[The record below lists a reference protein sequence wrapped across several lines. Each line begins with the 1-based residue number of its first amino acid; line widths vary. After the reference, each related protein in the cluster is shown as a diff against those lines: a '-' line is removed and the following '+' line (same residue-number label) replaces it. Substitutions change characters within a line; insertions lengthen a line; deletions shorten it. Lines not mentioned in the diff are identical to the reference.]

1 MKQYQDVLKDI
12 TTTGDVKTD
21 RTGTGTTSKFGGMM
35 KFSLRHGIWPIPTVR
50 KVAYKKIAE
59 ELEWMLK
66 GIISVDWLEDRD
78 NKIWSAWA
86 GPESKTIGPMYGEQ
100 WRNWSSG
107 VRKLSDADEQQLLEM
122 LDDEAANDER
132 CKLGSGAA
140 LEVFQ
145 KFLAEKTKPFEQ
157 GGSGGVDQLA
167 YIVNE
172 LKNNPDSRRLVVN
185 VWHAGLL
192 PDTSMSPAANAD
204 AGHMSLAPC
213 HSMWQVNSAPM
224 SDLEILRY
232 FLDAVEEFQPKIEEV
247 FNGMRGLTHEAQE
260 SYLKMLANQ
269 FLVEKGWA
277 RPTEQVGQQYNLGD
291 DSHLEVT
298 GAGEEVL
305 GGIKG
310 RDGFVPRKLSLA
322 CFARSQDVPLGTV
335 FNVGMYSLLA
345 HLLAE
350 VTGMVPWEYT
360 HFMGDYHI
368 YHNQKEGVAK
378 MLDRTPMKPCRI
390 ILDPTL
396 ERVEDFNSNNMQVY
410 YESHPP
416 IVFPKAAV

>member
-1 MKQYQDVLKDI
+1 MKQYQDALKDI
-12 TTTGDVKTD
+12 METGDVKTD

-35 KFSLRHGIWPIPTVR
+35 KFSLRHGIWPIVTLREVAWM
-50 KVAYKKIAE
+50 KVAE

-100 WRNWSSG
+100 WRNWSAGLMKLEGKDEERLEAMFEEQENEHGKVSSG
-107 VRKLSDADEQQLLEM
+107 LAIEIFKE
-122 LDDEAANDER
+122 
-132 CKLGSGAA
+132 
-140 LEVFQ
+140 
-145 KFLAEKTKPFEQ
+145 FLAEKTKPFEK
-157 GGSGGVDQLA
+157 GGSGGVDQLQ

-172 LKNNPDSRRLVVN
+172 LVNNPDSRRLVVN

-192 PDTSMSPAANAD
+192 PDTTMSPAANAD
-204 AGHMSLAPC
+204 AGRMSLAPC
-213 HSMWQVNSAPM
+213 HSMWQVNTAPM

-232 FLDAVEEFQPKIEEV
+232 YLDQVEEFQPQIEEV
-247 FNGMRGLTHEAQE
+247 FVGMRGLTHEAQE
-260 SYLKMLANQ
+260 TYLKMLSNKY
-269 FLVEKGWA
+269 LVNKGYL
-277 RPTEQVGQQYNLGD
+277 RPKEEVGQQYNLGN

-298 GAGEEVL
+298 GYGQELLDA
-305 GGIKG
+305 IKG
-310 RDGFVPRKLSLA
+310 REGFVPRKLSLA
-322 CFARSQDVPLGTV
+322 CFARSQDVPLGTT

-360 HFMGDYHI
+360 HFMGDFHI
-368 YHNQKEGVAK
+368 YHNQKEGVQK
-378 MLDRTPMKPCRI
+378 MLERTPMQPCRLI
-390 ILDPTL
+390 VDPTL
-396 ERVEDFNSNNMQVY
+396 TKVEDFDSKRLTVY
-410 YESHPP
+410 YKSHPK